1 MWWPR
6 PIFEPERVAPI
17 TLRPEHLASWYYL
30 SIIFVVG
37 FLWLAAYV
45 FAVLRARV
53 DQRNGIPTVGV
64 GLNLA
69 WEFSYSLIVF
79 QANNQRSFNFAW
91 FLLDLTFIMPQVLRY
106 GPKDYPALSR
116 RQFYGFFFGILA
128 FALVFLPAVTLEIDD
143 TYGAYTGLGVN
154 CCLSLAFILML
165 RRRRSSAGQSMYV
178 ALSKFMGSFL
188 GVVMSVSLYPHS
200 LIIAV
205 MGVTTITLD
214 VTYGTLLRRQ
224 ILAERASPWA
234 FSRPPVMADVPV
246 TEVSLSGLST
256 L

>member
-1 MWWPR
+1 
-6 PIFEPERVAPI
+6 
-17 TLRPEHLASWYYL
+17 
-30 SIIFVVG
+30 
-37 FLWLAAYV
+37 
-45 FAVLRARV
+45 
-53 DQRNGIPTVGV
+53 
-64 GLNLA
+64 
-69 WEFSYSLIVF
+69 
-79 QANNQRSFNFAW
+79 
-91 FLLDLTFIMPQVLRY
+91 
-106 GPKDYPALSR
+106 
-116 RQFYGFFFGILA
+116 
-128 FALVFLPAVTLEIDD
+128 
-143 TYGAYTGLGVN
+143 
-154 CCLSLAFILML
+154 
-165 RRRRSSAGQSMYV
+165 MYV